1 MTNRLA
7 IWLLMLLA
15 GLLALDGLAQ
25 DSAGTIFLGRKFMEL
40 LQYLAFWR

>member
-7 IWLLMLLA
+7 IWLLLLLA
-15 GLLALDGLAQ
+15 GLLVLDGLAQ

-40 LQYLAFWR
+40 LQYLAIWR